1 VVRLAGKGQRNGL
14 LGLAESFGLKRIGN
28 SICGLEAGS
37 LKWGERSPVFMKLM
51 INKQTI
57 GKCWIVGLA
66 ALIAGSFTGCLGR
79 DYESWSL
86 TSASYPSGNDTSP
99 ANPVGGQRGFG
110 AFPGGFATSP
120 FGWSSYPR
128 GFTTG
133 PYGFG
138 TYPGG
143 FTTYPNGFTT
153 FPNGFTTYPNG
164 GFPNGFTTGPNGF
177 TTVPNG
183 FFPRNG
189 VTLPGS
195 GGNSTFPE

>member
-1 VVRLAGKGQRNGL
+1 MR
-14 LGLAESFGLKRIGN
+14 
-28 SICGLEAGS
+28 
-37 LKWGERSPVFMKLM
+37 LM

-57 GKCWIVGLA
+57 GKSWIVA
-66 ALIAGSFTGCLGR
+66 VTALVVCCFTGCLGR

-86 TSASYPSGNDTSP
+86 TSVSYPTGNDTVP
-99 ANPVGGQRGFG
+99 ANQVTGFG
-110 AFPGGFATSP
+110 SYPASP
-120 FGWSSYPR
+120 FGWNSYPR

-138 TYPGG
+138 THPG
-143 FTTYPNGFTT
+143 GFTT
-153 FPNGFTTYPNG
+153 FPNGFTTFPNS